1 MTDTVTVGEAISM
14 LAEIFEVSEED
25 LQLDS
30 RREDIS
36 GWDSLGVLTLMAEFD
51 SRFGITI
58 TSETLGTL
66 EKVRDLIDILKKHGA
81 IQE

>member
-1 MTDTVTVGEAISM
+1 MTDTMTVDEAISM
-14 LAEIFEVSEED
+14 LAEIFEVEESD
-25 LQLDS
+25 INLDS

-36 GWDSLGVLTLMAEFD
+36 GWDSLGVLSMMAEFD

-58 TSETLGTL
+58 PSDTLSAL
-66 EKVRDLIDILKKHGA
+66 EKVGDVIGILKELGA